1 MVLVDGDCMPFLDD
15 LVEQGLE
22 GGKKAASLLRLA
34 TFDELNAVDPC
45 LPHHLQVSVRVYA
58 NVKGLAKTYTEAGII
73 PHPSVLDEFIRGFNM
88 KNRMCDFVDAG
99 NGKECADEK
108 LKANFEF
115 GVSDVHC
122 RHVLFGASADSGYA
136 RLLGSQL
143 DDEVIRKKIILL
155 EGPPFAQELAE
166 MKDQFRV
173 ASFNRVFRRHKLL
186 NNIKRKVSYNITPP
200 STPSTNYASAAA
212 KAPSILSGDQ
222 PVRQQATVDS
232 RIPLPT
238 LGQVLRN
245 KAGQRVDSPLASIT
259 HQEFILMKSRK
270 LCNSFH
276 LLGRCPYQDLY
287 GKCSHEHRGKLSPRE
302 LQVLWA
308 VARQSHCHAG
318 LSCTEP
324 TCVFGHQCPRE
335 SCNGASCRLRFPLE
349 LHNIDKRPTR

>member
-1 MVLVDGDCMPFLDD
+1 MSNATSIRTSSLEERWQMCKSQDDRKASLIDDLFSHIAELTGKLSEVERDLEERQMLVKSLWATNDKNKKCTEKLQNEKFLDD

-45 LPHHLQVSVRVYA
+45 LPHHLQVFVRVYA

-88 KNRMCDFVDAG
+88 KNPMCDFVDAG

-122 RHVLFGASADSGYA
+122 RHVLFGASADNGYA

-186 NNIKRKVSYNITPP
+186 NNIKRKVSYNIAPP

-222 PVRQQATVDS
+222 PRQAK
-232 RIPLPT
+232 PE
-238 LGQVLRN
+238 
-245 KAGQRVDSPLASIT
+245 RVAS
-259 HQEFILMKSRK
+259 S
-270 LCNSFH
+270 
-276 LLGRCPYQDLY
+276 LGRRSSVSL
-287 GKCSHEHRGKLSPRE
+287 PR
-302 LQVLWA
+302 
-308 VARQSHCHAG
+308 RS
-318 LSCTEP
+318 
-324 TCVFGHQCPRE
+324 
-335 SCNGASCRLRFPLE
+335 E
-349 LHNIDKRPTR
+349 LHRTHLRIGPSVPS